1 LKSTTFAVELLVK
14 CTRVAWRAFL
24 HDRSIAVNYSAFA
37 TDDALRA
44 GKQIVPSIERPAAIR
59 PMGVPGKV
67 PVIEA
72 KGWTPS

>member
-1 LKSTTFAVELLVK
+1 LVK
-14 CTRVAWRAFL
+14 YTRVAWRAFL
-24 HDRSIAVNYSAFA
+24 HDRSIAGKCSVFA
-37 TDDALRA
+37 SDHALRA
-44 GKQIVPSIERPAAIR
+44 GQQIVPSIERPAAIR